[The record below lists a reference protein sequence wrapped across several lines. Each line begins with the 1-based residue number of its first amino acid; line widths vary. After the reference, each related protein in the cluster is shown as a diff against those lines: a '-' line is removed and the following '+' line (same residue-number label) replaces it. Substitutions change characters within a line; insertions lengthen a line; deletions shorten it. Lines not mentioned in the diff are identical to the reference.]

1 MARSPKR
8 TPRPYRGKAYWSILE
23 EAALIQLLFER
34 RDEMTSRFTFK
45 EPVFQQV
52 VSVLKRLR
60 EKGVEKNAD
69 SCRSKWRRVCI
80 FILYVFYCTCV
91 VTGVTM

>member
-1 MARSPKR
+1 
-8 TPRPYRGKAYWSILE
+8 
-23 EAALIQLLFER
+23 
-34 RDEMTSRFTFK
+34 MTSRFTFK

-69 SCRSKWRRVCI
+69 SCRSKWGRVCM
-80 FILYVFYCTCV
+80 FFCTCFFFTCV
-91 VTGVTM
+91 LTLYD